1 MIKRLRDPKEFERA
15 IKDISRLFDYENN
28 NEGHFFLKHDEDGII
43 KCFAHT
49 QILNWDL
56 MVWAN
61 ENSDGN
67 YDALIAFL
75 NEKNEKFGERI
86 FSEYLWLSK
95 NPKVGCRL
103 FKIAVD
109 EAKKRKFKYI
119 KMGAAMAH
127 PKHEKVIRFY
137 KRMGF
142 LKDSEVYIAR
152 L

>member
-1 MIKRLRDPKEFERA
+1 MIKRLTDPQVFERA
-15 IKDISRLFDYENN
+15 IRDISSLFDFENH

-43 KCFAHT
+43 KSFAHT

-61 ENSDGN
+61 KNPDGN
-67 YDALIAFL
+67 YDALIAFV

-109 EAKKRKFKYI
+109 EAKKRNFK
-119 KMGAAMAH
+119 
-127 PKHEKVIRFY
+127 
-137 KRMGF
+137 
-142 LKDSEVYIAR
+142 
-152 L
+152 